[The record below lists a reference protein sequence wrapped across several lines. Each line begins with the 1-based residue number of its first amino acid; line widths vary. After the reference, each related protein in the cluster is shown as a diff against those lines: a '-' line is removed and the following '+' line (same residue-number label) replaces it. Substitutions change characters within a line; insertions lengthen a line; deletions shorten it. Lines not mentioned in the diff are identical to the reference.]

1 MLKNNANGEKKSKAI
16 NIDKFEQ
23 GAKWSGLSDAI
34 DLEYYGIIWSKDT
47 KNYIYR
53 YWYEND
59 AGDDQPVVL
68 NVTFDTDNKYLY
80 YFLRLFILSICK
92 RVIMLQK
99 KYKLLR
105 KFYNCTKKLDLCSV
119 CC

>member
-1 MLKNNANGEKKSKAI
+1 MH
-16 NIDKFEQ
+16 FWQ
-23 GAKWSGLSDAI
+23 V
-34 DLEYYGIIWSKDT
+34 EYYGIVWSKDT

-80 YFLRLFILSICK
+80 YSSTFIYPEYL
-92 RVIMLQK
+92 
-99 KYKLLR
+99 
-105 KFYNCTKKLDLCSV
+105 
-119 CC
+119 

>member
-1 MLKNNANGEKKSKAI
+1 MACQMPQTL
-16 NIDKFEQ
+16 NIT
-23 GAKWSGLSDAI
+23 AS
-34 DLEYYGIIWSKDT
+34 YGQKT

-80 YFLRLFILSICK
+80 YSSTLIYPEYL
-92 RVIMLQK
+92 
-99 KYKLLR
+99 
-105 KFYNCTKKLDLCSV
+105 
-119 CC
+119 